1 MFLVLVQFGIVNVLV
16 LGPVIINRI
25 VKLYIFIIVDSN
37 YALQNRISFRNMISR
52 FLLLQFSE
60 GCWHKTIVHLPS
72 TDLLKRT
79 SSNFD
84 ELRRYWHQ
92 GHYLISGGKYP
103 PDPSTLQNVILPDSN
118 SSQEALRIEGLEK
131 IERPLLPKYY
141 GSKCLAIKTQII
153 RN

>member
-1 MFLVLVQFGIVNVLV
+1 MFLVLVQFGIVNFLV

-25 VKLYIFIIVDSN
+25 VKLYIFIIVDK
-37 YALQNRISFRNMISR
+37 NRISFRNMISR
-52 FLLLQFSE
+52 LLLLQFSE

-118 SSQEALRIEGLEK
+118 SSQEALRIEGLEE
-131 IERPLLPKYY
+131 IERPLHPKYY
-141 GSKCLAIKTQII
+141 GSKCLIVK
-153 RN
+153 NKKS